1 MLKLWDTV
9 TSLCYVDARQFATQE
24 EERTMTDDIMDA
36 VNAAM
41 RRAERCETVEQRKE
55 YLEEIDRCLTV
66 ARFRVEDAQ
75 EMMADAPGRKAWGH
89 VPMITPHQFPD
100 LD

>member
-1 MLKLWDTV
+1 MI
-9 TSLCYVDARQFATQE
+9 
-24 EERTMTDDIMDA
+24 DDIMDA

-66 ARFRVEDAQ
+66 ASFRVEDAQ

-89 VPMITPHQFPD
+89 VPMISTHIMGSD
-100 LD
+100 DSDSAL